1 MIKSLDGVDVTV
13 SILSRDAFM
22 QRTSTGGYVDLRCRT
37 YRITYL

>member
-22 QRTSTGGYVDLRCRT
+22 QRTRGRMHDADVS
-37 YRITYL
+37 